1 MIKAG
6 RFCGLSAAILVL
18 TGRGDRNAGGVGSEP
33 APSAGGVTEARL
45 LGADSDAA
53 NWLTHGPV
61 RGFSHFSPRLNGM
74 PLIGHCQNAADHP
87 PLLNPYPMRFFA
99 GSG

>member
-18 TGRGDRNAGGVGSEP
+18 TGRGDRNVGGVGSEP

-61 RGFSHFSPRLNGM
+61 RGFS
-74 PLIGHCQNAADHP
+74 PLFPATQRNVSYRSLP
-87 PLLNPYPMRFFA
+87 KTQLVFPLPVPARPGYP
-99 GSG
+99 